1 MNSQYQQTGEMLLS
15 STSKYYSFNIY
26 VPTSLF
32 GPSCTDS
39 PKSFLLIIGSTGGSE
54 VGVVE
59 DTERSCMPKL
69 LPSVADGG
77 ITSGGVLPVAAKEL
91 VVFMTRS
98 LLSSKSVGSDV
109 ILFWVVQIRLSSSSL
124 LDMVSE
130 LLSHDL
136 LSLGLSPRS
145 SSWTRLLL
153 EDPCESESDQLNLRF
168 WKKLCNLI
176 HKRFWCYQ
184 K

>member
-1 MNSQYQQTGEMLLS
+1 MNSQYQQTGEMLHS

-77 ITSGGVLPVAAKEL
+77 NTSGGVLPVAAKEL

-109 ILFWVVQIRLSSSSL
+109 IFWFVQIRLSSSSL

-130 LLSHDL
+130 LLS
-136 LSLGLSPRS
+136 LGLSPRS
-145 SSWTRLLL
+145 SSWKRLLL